1 MDKFQKSRHVIKNIL
16 LLFTFLGAPFAFKI
30 FGELGPLEYLEEF
43 TSGLHSI

>member
-1 MDKFQKSRHVIKNIL
+1 MDKFQKSRHVL